1 MTIMLFIFGF
11 YIVSWQ
17 YLTSK
22 EININFRKTFTVI
35 INHMILVILILQGIT
50 LSLLNY
56 NMVE

>member
-22 EININFRKTFTVI
+22 ERNINFRKTFTVI